1 MQPKEAYDN
10 RDTVQ
15 LLDVREPYEWQAGH
29 IEGATHIPMSQL
41 NARQNEI
48 AQDRKVV
55 PVCRSGSRSGQVTM
69 ALQRAG
75 YDADNLDGG
84 MMMWQASGLPIVTDS
99 GAAGQVA

>member
-1 MQPKEAYDN
+1 MQPKDAFDQ
-10 RDTVQ
+10 RDDIQ

-48 AQDRKVV
+48 AQDRTVV
-55 PVCRSGSRSGQVTM
+55 PVCRSGARSGQVTS

-75 YDADNLDGG
+75 YQAENLDGG
-84 MMMWQASGLPIVTDS
+84 MMMWQASGLPVVTDS